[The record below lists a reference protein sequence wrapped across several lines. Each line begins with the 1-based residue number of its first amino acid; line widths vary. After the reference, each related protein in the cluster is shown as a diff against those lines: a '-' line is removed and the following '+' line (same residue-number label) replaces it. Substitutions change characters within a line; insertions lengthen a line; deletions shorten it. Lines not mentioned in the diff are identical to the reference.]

1 VYDFETL
8 LLSGAI
14 ALIVGIVLGVLFTRL
29 LSADSRKQRD
39 LERSVDRLL
48 QQQKDYQHQVVEHFT
63 DTAALLNNL
72 AESYRDVHNHLAK
85 GATALCDDES
95 GSILRPIPETPI
107 AQITGEPD
115 LASVQPPRDY
125 APKASPYATGV
136 LNEEFGLDKSK
147 QPPTAATRVVEQQ
160 AVKTAKTKPVA
171 GSERESDTDKGS
183 KEESKKTPEE
193 QPTLESDSAEGQEAP
208 IADEEAAVVREKT
221 PEAKK
226 KAPPEKENA
235 SAA

>member
-8 LLSGAI
+8 LLAGAI
-14 ALIVGIVLGVLFTRL
+14 ALTVGIVLGILFTRL

-115 LASVQPPRDY
+115 LGSVQPPRDY

-147 QPPTAATRVVEQQ
+147 QSPKAATRVVEQQ
-160 AVKTAKTKPVA
+160 AVKTAKTRPAA
-171 GSERESDTDKGS
+171 GSEGESDTG
-183 KEESKKTPEE
+183 KETTEASKKTPEE
-193 QPTLESDSAEGQEAP
+193 QSARGSDSVEGREAP
-208 IADEEAAVVREKT
+208 TAKEEAAVIEQKA
-221 PEAKK
+221 PEVEK
-226 KAPPEKENA
+226 KAPAEKEKA